1 MENKLEQ
8 PNKTSKHC
16 KTKTSYYR
24 KLYVA
29 YLINAGINT
38 VPLLLKSTGMPK
50 RTLQATIS
58 SLTDIDIV
66 FDISGG
72 TKNRMYSIVSW
83 GVIDK
88 TCVKSSLQ
96 RIKRALQLTD

>member
-8 PNKTSKHC
+8 PNKTPKHC

-29 YLINAGINT
+29 YLIDTGINT
-38 VPLLLKSTGMPK
+38 VPLLLESTGMPK

-58 SLTDIDIV
+58 SLNDIDIV
-66 FDISGG
+66 FGISGG
-72 TKNRMYSIVSW
+72 TKNRMYSIVDW
-83 GVIDK
+83 GFIDK
-88 TCVKSSLQ
+88 NCIKNSLQ
-96 RIKRALQLTD
+96 RIKQALKLAD